1 MGWRA
6 TAFHA
11 PAEAVDAALIAS
23 ATLLGLAGTPH
34 CAAMCAAPCAAASG
48 QRRAGIWAFQ
58 AARLAGYAAA
68 GAVVAGSVGAL
79 AVWSQWSPALRPVW
93 AAVHAAILVL
103 GLWMLWHGRQ
113 PGWMA
118 GIGRAPAASTS
129 AAPPSGWLP
138 MRGPLRA
145 AAAGGLW
152 VAWPCGLLQS
162 ALLVASLA
170 GSAAAGAGV
179 MTGFALASS
188 AGLVAAPWVWR
199 RLHPRGGSSL
209 AHAGTERALVRG
221 AGALL
226 ALGSAFALGH
236 GVWHQVAV
244 YCGWA

>member
-1 MGWRA
+1 
-6 TAFHA
+6 
-11 PAEAVDAALIAS
+11 
-23 ATLLGLAGTPH
+23 
-34 CAAMCAAPCAAASG
+34 MCAAPCAAVSG
-48 QRRAGIWAFQ
+48 RRPAGLWAFL

-68 GAVVAGSVGAL
+68 GAVAAGSVGAL
-79 AVWSQWSPALRPVW
+79 AAWSQLSPALRPVW
-93 AAVHAAILVL
+93 AGVHAAVLVL
-103 GLWMLWHGRQ
+103 GLWMLWQGRQ

-118 GIGRAPAASTS
+118 GIGRAPAAARAT
-129 AAPPSGWLP
+129 PGGWQP
-138 MRGPLRA
+138 VRGPLRA

-152 VAWPCGLLQS
+152 LAWPCGLLQS

-170 GSAAAGAGV
+170 GSAAAGAGA
-179 MTGFALASS
+179 MAGFALASS

-199 RLHPRGGSSL
+199 RLHPRGGTAL

-226 ALGSAFALGH
+226 VLGSAFALGH